1 MSVASDQLEEDAP
14 GSTETRTDSVTRI
27 ADAVSAASDFGAIFV
42 VLAVIQLL
50 RRRRPKETL
59 GRLAAA
65 GLTSLVLTRTLKHYF
80 SAPRELSAAPGGLA
94 RTPSSPGFP
103 SGHTLAA
110 FTSALVLPR
119 TTLGRSVALCFAGLV
134 AWARVRVGHHQTRDV
149 LAGASAGVAAG
160 TAVRVAIGALAA
172 SGR

>member
-1 MSVASDQLEEDAP
+1 MTTPETPTSSATGSAPPSDPA
-14 GSTETRTDSVTRI
+14 TRL

-42 VLAVIQLL
+42 LAAIVELL
-50 RRRRPKETL
+50 RRRRPADTL

-65 GLTSLVLTRTLKHYF
+65 GIVSLVVTRTLKHYF
-80 SAPRELSAAPGGLA
+80 GVARTAPDRAGLA

-119 TTLGRSVALCFAGLV
+119 TSRGRGIALCFAALV
-134 AWARVRVGHHQTRDV
+134 AWSRVRVGHHRAADV
-149 LAGASAGVAAG
+149 VAGAGAGVVAG
-160 TAVRVAIGALAA
+160 GAVRAVIGAIAPGGA
-172 SGR
+172 